1 LTHRVPVV
9 KRRDPVVWR
18 ANGANRGPVVKRL
31 QAPLPPLFTHVCA
44 AHTCASVSNL
54 RQIARTLEIR
64 CFTNDTVVF
73 LQNAPPDAYYIV
85 LHGAVSIYFKHPT
98 AERDMTMPEA
108 RRDYGKFLVQLKKPA
123 GFGELSFQS
132 DFNHTARNA
141 GVVADGDGD
150 GTDYTTASVGHD
162 TEWSSSVPTA
172 SPLTSPDGTMNHRM
186 APGVCVLLLIPEKTY
201 MSEMYALHASKNQ
214 TKDKINLLKKNFL
227 FMSWS
232 IDQLVKLAYG
242 MKKRVYKK
250 NESIVLQGGKSDH
263 GESRERSEPSEASRE
278 M

>member
-1 LTHRVPVV
+1 M
-9 KRRDPVVWR
+9 
-18 ANGANRGPVVKRL
+18 
-31 QAPLPPLFTHVCA
+31 CA

-150 GTDYTTASVGHD
+150 GTDYTTASVGHG
-162 TEWSSSVPTA
+162 TEFSSPVSTA
-172 SPLTSPDGTMNHRM
+172 SPLASLGGTMNRKIS
-186 APGVCVLLLIPEKTY
+186 PGVCVLLLIPEKTY

-214 TKDKINLLKKNFL
+214 TKDKITLLKKNFL

-242 MKKRVYKK
+242 MKKREYKK
-250 NESIVLQGGKSDH
+250 NENIVSQGDKSDH
-263 GESRERSEPSEASRE
+263 GESRERSEQSEASRDK
-278 M
+278 